1 MTEHVQFYDATYS
14 KFQLGARRRVRAETF
29 AQDEGQNSWLTTDE
43 WRVALDRLQLRPGAR
58 ALDVACGSGG
68 PDLFLARTTGAEVV
82 GVDIN
87 RHAIETANELARRQG
102 LNTLARFQPADAS
115 RPLPF
120 EDESFDAVV
129 CVDSINHLPDRL
141 SVLCDWHRLLKPG
154 GHVMFTDPIV
164 VTGHLSSEEI
174 ALRASIGFFVFSL
187 LDDDKRLIREAG
199 FDLVSCEDTTRSVVR
214 VARRWLESRAYHRA
228 ELLED
233 EGEETFVGMQSFL
246 SVVHALA
253 EERRLSRFTFVA
265 RAN

>member
-1 MTEHVQFYDATYS
+1 MTEQVQFYDATYS
-14 KFQLGARRRVRAETF
+14 RFQLSARRRVRAETF

-43 WRVALDRLQLRPGAR
+43 WRVALDRLELRPGSR

-102 LNTLARFQPADAS
+102 LNTLARFQLADAA

-120 EDESFDAVV
+120 EDESFDAII
-129 CVDSINHLPDRL
+129 CIDSINHLPDRL

-199 FDLVSCEDTTRSVVR
+199 LRPGQLRGHDPQRRPGGAPLARGAGVPPRRAVRRRRRRDLRGDAEFPVGRP
-214 VARRWLESRAYHRA
+214 RA
-228 ELLED
+228 
-233 EGEETFVGMQSFL
+233 G
-246 SVVHALA
+246 
-253 EERRLSRFTFVA
+253 
-265 RAN
+265 